1 MEKIQNIK
9 VIQHFYN
16 KGMDTT
22 RGIYDCEICSEQ
34 VVLVR
39 KDGDVYAIQHLS
51 DKPELL
57 RVRDDVRDEL
67 FARLE
72 ELQ

>member
-1 MEKIQNIK
+1 MDKIQNIK

-16 KGMDTT
+16 EHMDTT

-34 VVLVR
+34 TILVR
-39 KDGDVYAIQHLS
+39 KDEDVYAIQHLS

-57 RVRDDVRDEL
+57 RVRNDVRDEL
-67 FARLE
+67 FVRLE